1 MTDQTTTTSGTG
13 SRLTYRGA
21 ARRLQILEVASERFL
36 EDGYAGVSVDQIVAQ
51 VGGSKTNVYKQFGGK
66 EGLFLAVVQSLSNA
80 FIHDL
85 ENIDLRDQAPEQ
97 GLRTLA
103 NALLSILLQ
112 DRHLAFQRLIIA
124 ESNRFPEMGRVW
136 IESGPE
142 QSRKVV
148 ARYLEQQQEQ
158 GRLQVPNPLRA
169 ALFFHDMITF
179 NPVHLAMLGIGYDT
193 AALEVFI
200 SDAIATFLRGHSPRN
215 D

>member
-1 MTDQTTTTSGTG
+1 MTDQTTTTPGSGG
-13 SRLTYRGA
+13 RLTYRGA

-36 EDGYAGVSVDQIVAQ
+36 EEGYAGVSVDQIVAQ

-66 EGLFLAVVQSLSNA
+66 QGLFLAVVQSLSDA

-103 NALLSILLQ
+103 NALLNILLQ

-136 IESGPE
+136 IESGP
-142 QSRKVV
+142 QRSRKVV

-158 GRLQVPNPLRA
+158 GRLQVTNPLRA

-179 NPVHLAMLGIGYDT
+179 NPVHLAMLGIGYDP
-193 AALEVFI
+193 AALEAFI
-200 SDAIATFLRGHSPRN
+200 TDAIDTFLRGHLPRGA
-215 D
+215 

>member
-1 MTDQTTTTSGTG
+1 MTDHRPTSETG

-36 EDGYAGVSVDQIVAQ
+36 EEGYAGVSVDQIIAE

-66 EGLFLAVVQSLSNA
+66 QGLFLAVVQNLSDA

-85 ENIDLRDQAPEQ
+85 EHIDLRDQAPEQ

-103 NALLSILLQ
+103 KALLAILLQ
-112 DRHLAFQRLIIA
+112 DKHLAFQRLIIA

-136 IESGPE
+136 LESGP
-142 QSRKVV
+142 QRTRKVV
-148 ARYLEQQQEQ
+148 ASYLQQQQEQ
-158 GRLQVPNPLRA
+158 GHLHVNDPLRA

-179 NPVHLAMLGIGYDT
+179 NPVHLAMLGIGYD
-193 AALEVFI
+193 ADALNGFI
-200 SDAIATFLRGHSPRN
+200 DDAITTFLQGHLPRN
-215 D
+215 